1 MRQGLWFSMMF
12 IGRYA
17 LCCDAVIS
25 LVAVRRAAVLLF
37 VLGVAMRRL
46 VTWRVV
52 RLYSWFGLPME
63 SRGEG
68 SPKMRG

>member
-1 MRQGLWFSMMF
+1 MRQGLWFSMLF
-12 IGRYA
+12 LGRYA

-37 VLGVAMRRL
+37 GPVAMRRL